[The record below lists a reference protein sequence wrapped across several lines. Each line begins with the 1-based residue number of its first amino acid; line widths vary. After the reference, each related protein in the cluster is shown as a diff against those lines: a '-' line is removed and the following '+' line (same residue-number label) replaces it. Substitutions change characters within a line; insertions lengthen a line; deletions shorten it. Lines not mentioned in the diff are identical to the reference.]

1 MNIRMLFSAGVKVFT
16 AALTA
21 ASLCSAQTPAV
32 PASGAQAPQAVQVA
46 PASRADQVIQKIR
59 IEDAG
64 SRIDEVRVG
73 GQTQSITVQP
83 KTGVNVPAYEI
94 KPSDSSRG
102 AAPSSANGD
111 TAGSRVWNVLKF

>member
-1 MNIRMLFSAGVKVFT
+1 MNYLKFAGRQCAVFIALFAG
-16 AALTA
+16 AALCMAQPA
-21 ASLCSAQTPAV
+21 ASSATPAV
-32 PASGAQAPQAVQVA
+32 QPAQAL
-46 PASRADQVIQKIR
+46 RAEQVIQKIR

-83 KTGVNVPAYEI
+83 KTGLNFPAYEI
-94 KPSDSSRG
+94 KPSDTPRG
-102 AAPSSANGD
+102 SAPSGANGD

>member
-1 MNIRMLFSAGVKVFT
+1 MLFSAGVNVFT

-21 ASLCSAQTPAV
+21 ASLCSAQTPA
-32 PASGAQAPQAVQVA
+32 A

-102 AAPSSANGD
+102 AAPSSANSD

>member
-1 MNIRMLFSAGVKVFT
+1 MTHLTFSPFKATVFT
-16 AALTA
+16 CLFAV
-21 ASLCSAQTPAV
+21 ASLCAAQTP
-32 PASGAQAPQAVQVA
+32 PATAVA
-46 PASRADQVIQKIR
+46 PIAESAQPSRGDQVIQKIR

-83 KTGVNVPAYEI
+83 KTGLNVPAYEI
-94 KPSDSSRG
+94 KPSDTGRG
-102 AAPSSANGD
+102 AAPLSSSGD

>member
-1 MNIRMLFSAGVKVFT
+1 MNTPALLSGQLTGLACLFAVS
-16 AALTA
+16 
-21 ASLCSAQTPAV
+21 SLCLAQTPA
-32 PASGAQAPQAVQVA
+32 A
-46 PASRADQVIQKIR
+46 PASATQTAPATRPDQVIQRIR

-83 KTGVNVPAYEI
+83 KTGTNVPAYEI
-94 KPSDSSRG
+94 KPSDNARG
-102 AAPSSANGD
+102 AAPSSSNGD

>member
-1 MNIRMLFSAGVKVFT
+1 MLFSAGVKVFT

-32 PASGAQAPQAVQVA
+32 PASGAQAPQALQAVQVA